1 MWWSQIDRFPS
12 LYRVKLFSFC
22 IHILHGFL
30 NVRVFMSITLSN
42 IARIV
47 FETSCIWKYLL
58 LKVLNDLFII
68 ILVFYLTVSMSTH
81 AEKQKIITHNMMH
94 KLTLMIYLVTLF
106 FKKHSIKKMM
116 EDLYSPS
123 SFKISQRSFFPMFP
137 NSRAT

>member
-58 LKVLNDLFII
+58 LKVLNDSFII
-68 ILVFYLTVSMSTH
+68 ILLFYLTVSMSTH
-81 AEKQKIITHNMMH
+81 AKKQNIITHNMMH
-94 KLTLMIYLVTLF
+94 KLTLMIYLVTPF

-116 EDLYSPS
+116 SDFYSPS
-123 SFKISQRSFFPMFP
+123 SFKISQQSFFPMFS
-137 NSRAT
+137 NSKAT